1 MNKGKSK
8 VWVKLFE
15 ECEKSGL
22 SQSEFC
28 KDRGLK
34 LSSFYG
40 WKAKLKK
47 QGLLSETKDQADKN
61 NVSKAKPNRFVEA
74 VVPGTP
80 DLSPE
85 PKPLTLK
92 VNEQYCLELE
102 SGFDETLLL
111 RTLKILGKL

>member
-8 VWVKLFE
+8 VWVKLLE

-28 KDRGLK
+28 KERGLK

-47 QGLLSETKDQADKN
+47 QGLLSEPKDQADKN
-61 NVSKAKPNRFVEA
+61 KAHRDKPSRFLEA
-74 VVPGTP
+74 VLPSASELP
-80 DLSPE
+80 PE
-85 PKPLTLK
+85 SKRLTLK
-92 VNEQYCLELE
+92 VNKRYCLELE
-102 SGFDETLLL
+102 SGFDETLFL
-111 RTLKILGKL
+111 RTLKILAKL